1 MGGAVLKNWSI
12 ILVWTLLMER
22 DMLEDDQKLR
32 INFINPDEHNGAFSG
47 SREQCPEQ
55 GCDG

>member
-1 MGGAVLKNWSI
+1 
-12 ILVWTLLMER
+12 MER

-47 SREQCPEQ
+47 SQEQCPEQ